1 MQFVDL
7 KRQYHFYQSEV
18 ETRVQRV
25 FEHGQY
31 ILGPEIL
38 ELENLLSKRVGV
50 KHVTTVSSGT
60 ASLEIALRAIGVGP
74 GDEVITVPFTWISS
88 AEAILLVGATPR
100 FVDIEAE
107 SFNLD
112 PDRIADAISSR
123 TKALIAVNL
132 FGQMA
137 DFGRIFEIAGK
148 AGLSV
153 IEDGAQSFGAAQNG
167 IQSCGASIIGTTS
180 FFPTKPLG
188 CYGDGGAVFTNDD
201 ELAERMVS
209 IRSHGLVGDKHCYL
223 GTNGRFDTLQAAI
236 LLAKL
241 PHFEGELAQ
250 RRRIA
255 TRYSSEFLD
264 SCCVPT
270 PLPGNDH
277 VYACYTIRVP
287 KRDEIAER
295 LQSRGIPTKV
305 YYPRCLHDHPALE
318 GLGYQMGDF
327 PVAERAAR
335 EVISL
340 PVHPFL
346 TEPEQEKIIS
356 VVKDELTPIGPL
368 VP

>member
-7 KRQYHFYQSEV
+7 KRQYDFYQSAV
-18 ETRVQRV
+18 EARVQRV
-25 FEHGQY
+25 FEHGHY
-31 ILGPEIL
+31 ILGPEVL
-38 ELENLLSKRVGV
+38 ELENLLRKRVGV
-50 KHVTTVSSGT
+50 RHAITVSSGT
-60 ASLEIALRAIGVGP
+60 AGLEIALRAIGVGP
-74 GDEVITVPFTWISS
+74 GDEVITVPFTWVSS

-112 PDRIADAISSR
+112 PDRITDAISSR
-123 TKALIAVNL
+123 TKALIVVNL

-137 DFGRIFEIAGK
+137 DFRRIREIAK
-148 AGLSV
+148 NAGLSV

-201 ELAERMVS
+201 ELSKRMMS

-236 LLAKL
+236 VLAKL
-241 PHFEGELAQ
+241 PHFEEEVAQ

-255 TRYSSEFLD
+255 ARYSSEFLD
-264 SCCVPT
+264 RCCVPT

-277 VYACYTIRVP
+277 VYACYTIRIP
-287 KRDEIAER
+287 KRDEVAER
-295 LQSRGIPTKV
+295 LQIGGIPTKV
-305 YYPRCLHDHPALE
+305 YYPRCLHEHPALE
-318 GLGYQMGDF
+318 GLGYQVGEF

-346 TEPEQEKIIS
+346 TEPEQDKIVS
-356 VVKDELTPIGPL
+356 VVKDELSRI
-368 VP
+368 